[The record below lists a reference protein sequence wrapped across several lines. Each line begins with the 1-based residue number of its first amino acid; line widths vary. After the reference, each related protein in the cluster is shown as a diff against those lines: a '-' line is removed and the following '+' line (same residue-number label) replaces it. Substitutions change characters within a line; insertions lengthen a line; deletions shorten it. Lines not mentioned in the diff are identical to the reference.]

1 MSPPV
6 WAALILAGLGAVWL
20 LLRLPPRRALAA
32 VLLAAAAGLAGLRL
46 FPLAIPVAAAGIAL
60 WRSAGAIPTPGGQ
73 SEVESAALRMTLDH
87 DSGRM
92 DGEVTAG
99 PFQGAFLSELG
110 AGDLDRLRAGFEAD
124 GDDDSLALLLAWLE
138 RQGRSGGSAKA
149 ASGDGPE
156 PPPVDAGHMTEAE
169 AWRILGLAPGASL
182 AEVRAAHGRLIRRVH
197 PDLGGTSGLAALIN
211 AARDRLDPG

>member
-1 MSPPV
+1 M
-6 WAALILAGLGAVWL
+6 
-20 LLRLPPRRALAA
+20 
-32 VLLAAAAGLAGLRL
+32 LLAAAAGLAGLRL

-110 AGDLDRLRAGFEAD
+110 AADLDRLRAGFEAD

-138 RQGRSGGSAKA
+138 RQGRSGGSAKGENGGGSAKA
-149 ASGDGPE
+149 ASGDGPA
-156 PPPVDAGHMTEAE
+156 PPPVDAGNMTEAE